1 MEVPGSFDSSMELNT
16 PIKNLR
22 LGSPSTL
29 SPIYPNLDD
38 ILPSSSPP
46 LNSYMQ
52 SLGYLR
58 KISSNVLKELNQR
71 ASQISEK
78 MKSPPSTRSHA
89 SSHRRRNKL
98 ESISS
103 HYSVRNK
110 LLNKYDRES
119 AQNAAQESAQNSL
132 KSAQESA
139 EAAQSAQ
146 SALPDSAS
154 EYHHKDSSNK
164 RESLIGSAY
173 SKRRRTSN
181 LAGEPNMIHLPR
193 LSPLKQ
199 LSSPLKRISPSKKY
213 NDLHSILTLEP
224 EEKSSPVKF
233 AVPKPPSRTLTSRPS
248 VLQLAGVKP
257 LPANHNSTLKQTTLS
272 GSPSS
277 KLLNNPASTKPHLQ
291 KIPIPV
297 LTKTQSLKPKTS
309 SSSLN
314 HKTSAHSIPNP
325 THSYLS
331 HSNSSH
337 SYLSHSKPY
346 SNLSQIL
353 SRSVPNLAAN
363 SLSHSIPTL
372 KPAPKVKLTRSPTS
386 KSLKAPTVPQPFLLY
401 DKPTISS
408 SQKSLDR
415 FQKFKSKFK

>member
-1 MEVPGSFDSSMELNT
+1 MDVPGSFDSSMELST

-22 LGSPSTL
+22 LGSPSRL

-52 SLGYLR
+52 SLGYSR
-58 KISSNVLKELNQR
+58 KLSSNVLKELNQR

-78 MKSPPSTRSHA
+78 MKSPPSSHA
-89 SSHRRRNKL
+89 QARRRSKL

-103 HYSVRNK
+103 HYSVLARKKLHNK
-110 LLNKYDRES
+110 ES
-119 AQNAAQESAQNSL
+119 PQSASQSNTNSI
-132 KSAQESA
+132 SNSNSNSTSTSQSA
-139 EAAQSAQ
+139 EYK
-146 SALPDSAS
+146 
-154 EYHHKDSSNK
+154 EHSNK
-164 RESLIGSAY
+164 RESLVGSAY

-193 LSPLKQ
+193 SSPLKQ
-199 LSSPLKRISPSKKY
+199 FSSPLKRISPSKKY
-213 NDLHSILTLEP
+213 NDLHSILTSEP
-224 EEKSSPVKF
+224 EEKTSPVKF
-233 AVPKPPSRTLTSRPS
+233 AVPKPPTRTLTSRPS

-257 LPANHNSTLKQTTLS
+257 LPANHNSTHTTLS

-277 KLLNNPASTKPHLQ
+277 KSLTSTKKP
-291 KIPIPV
+291 PAPV
-297 LTKTQSLKPKTS
+297 LSKTQALKPKTS
-309 SSSLN
+309 ASSLKAQPNQLHSKQPPNQPN
-314 HKTSAHSIPNP
+314 HPHS
-325 THSYLS
+325 LS
-331 HSNSSH
+331 SSH
-337 SYLSHSKPY
+337 S
-346 SNLSQIL
+346 L

-363 SLSHSIPTL
+363 SSIPSL

-386 KSLKAPTVPQPFLLY
+386 RSLKAPTVPQPFSLY
-401 DKPTISS
+401 DKPTVSS

>member
-1 MEVPGSFDSSMELNT
+1 MDVPGSFDSSMELST

-22 LGSPSTL
+22 LGSPSRL

-58 KISSNVLKELNQR
+58 KLSSNVLKELNQR

-78 MKSPPSTRSHA
+78 MKSPPSSHA
-89 SSHRRRNKL
+89 QARRRSKL

-103 HYSVRNK
+103 HYSVRARKKLHNK
-110 LLNKYDRES
+110 ES
-119 AQNAAQESAQNSL
+119 P
-132 KSAQESA
+132 
-139 EAAQSAQ
+139 QSASQ
-146 SALPDSAS
+146 SNTNFISNS
-154 EYHHKDSSNK
+154 NSNSTSTSQSVEYKEHSNK
-164 RESLIGSAY
+164 RESLVGSAY

-199 LSSPLKRISPSKKY
+199 FSSPLKRISPSKKY

-224 EEKSSPVKF
+224 EEKTSPVKF
-233 AVPKPPSRTLTSRPS
+233 AVPKPPTRTLTSRPS

-257 LPANHNSTLKQTTLS
+257 LPANHNSTHTTLS

-277 KLLNNPASTKPHLQ
+277 KLLTSTKKP
-291 KIPIPV
+291 PAPV
-297 LTKTQSLKPKTS
+297 LSKTQALKPKTS
-309 SSSLN
+309 ASSLKAQPNQLHSKQPPNQPN
-314 HKTSAHSIPNP
+314 HPHSL
-325 THSYLS
+325 SLS
-331 HSNSSH
+331 HS
-337 SYLSHSKPY
+337 
-346 SNLSQIL
+346 L

-363 SLSHSIPTL
+363 SSIPSL

-386 KSLKAPTVPQPFLLY
+386 RSLKAPTVPQPFLLY
-401 DKPTISS
+401 DKPTVSS

>member
-1 MEVPGSFDSSMELNT
+1 MELNT

-22 LGSPSTL
+22 LGSPSSL

-58 KISSNVLKELNQR
+58 KLSSNVLKELNQR

-78 MKSPPSTRSHA
+78 MRSPPSSH
-89 SSHRRRNKL
+89 SQTTQRRRNKL

-103 HYSVRNK
+103 HYSVRTK
-110 LLNKYDRES
+110 K
-119 AQNAAQESAQNSL
+119 
-132 KSAQESA
+132 KSAPNSTTN
-139 EAAQSAQ
+139 S
-146 SALPDSAS
+146 STNSTS
-154 EYHHKDSSNK
+154 TNSTEYKEHSNK
-164 RESLIGSAY
+164 RESLVGSAH

-233 AVPKPPSRTLTSRPS
+233 AVPKPRTRTLTTRPS

-257 LPANHNSTLKQTTLS
+257 LPASTLKQTTLS

-277 KLLNNPASTKPHLQ
+277 KLLNNSAKLLSNPGTKPQLQ
-291 KIPIPV
+291 KAIPV
-297 LTKTQSLKPKTS
+297 LPKTQSLKPKSS

-314 HKTSAHSIPNP
+314 QKTHPIPNLVHP
-325 THSYLS
+325 IQPHSHSLS
-331 HSNSSH
+331 HSSS
-337 SYLSHSKPY
+337 SRTNLSHPMS
-346 SNLSQIL
+346 

-363 SLSHSIPTL
+363 SLSHSIPSL
-372 KPAPKVKLTRSPTS
+372 KHAPKVKLTRSPTS
-386 KSLKAPTVPQPFLLY
+386 RSLKAPTVPQPFLLY

>member
-1 MEVPGSFDSSMELNT
+1 MELNT

-22 LGSPSTL
+22 LGSPSSL

-58 KISSNVLKELNQR
+58 KLSTNVLKELNQR

-78 MKSPPSTRSHA
+78 MRSPPSSH
-89 SSHRRRNKL
+89 SQTTQRRRNKL

-103 HYSVRNK
+103 HYSVRTK
-110 LLNKYDRES
+110 K
-119 AQNAAQESAQNSL
+119 
-132 KSAQESA
+132 KSAPNSTTN
-139 EAAQSAQ
+139 STTN
-146 SALPDSAS
+146 SSTNS
-154 EYHHKDSSNK
+154 TSINSTEYKEHSNK
-164 RESLIGSAY
+164 RESLVGSAY

-233 AVPKPPSRTLTSRPS
+233 AVPKPPTRTLTTRPS

-257 LPANHNSTLKQTTLS
+257 LPASTLKQTTLS

-277 KLLNNPASTKPHLQ
+277 KLLNNSAKLLSNPGTKPQLQ
-291 KIPIPV
+291 KAIPV
-297 LTKTQSLKPKTS
+297 LPKTQSLKPKSS

-314 HKTSAHSIPNP
+314 QKTHPIPNP
-325 THSYLS
+325 MHPNQPHSHSLS
-331 HSNSSH
+331 HSSS
-337 SYLSHSKPY
+337 SRTNLSHPMS
-346 SNLSQIL
+346 
-353 SRSVPNLAAN
+353 SRSVPNLAAD
-363 SLSHSIPTL
+363 SLSHSIPSL

-386 KSLKAPTVPQPFLLY
+386 RSLKAPTVPQPFLLY

>member
-1 MEVPGSFDSSMELNT
+1 MDVPGSFDSSMELST

-22 LGSPSTL
+22 LGSPSRL

-58 KISSNVLKELNQR
+58 KLSSNVLKELNQR

-78 MKSPPSTRSHA
+78 MKSPPSSHA
-89 SSHRRRNKL
+89 QARRRSKL

-103 HYSVRNK
+103 HYSVRARKKLHNK
-110 LLNKYDRES
+110 ES
-119 AQNAAQESAQNSL
+119 PQSASQSNTNSISNSNSNSNSTSTSTSHSN
-132 KSAQESA
+132 SASHSTFTSQSA
-139 EAAQSAQ
+139 EYK
-146 SALPDSAS
+146 
-154 EYHHKDSSNK
+154 EHSNK
-164 RESLIGSAY
+164 RESLVGSAY

-199 LSSPLKRISPSKKY
+199 FSSPLKRISPSKKY

-224 EEKSSPVKF
+224 EEKTSPVKF
-233 AVPKPPSRTLTSRPS
+233 AVPKPPTRTLTSRPS

-257 LPANHNSTLKQTTLS
+257 LPANHNSTHTTLS

-277 KLLNNPASTKPHLQ
+277 KLLNSTKKP
-291 KIPIPV
+291 PAPV
-297 LTKTQSLKPKTS
+297 LSKTQALKPKTS
-309 SSSLN
+309 ASSLKAQPNQLHSKQPPNQPN
-314 HKTSAHSIPNP
+314 HPHSL
-325 THSYLS
+325 SLS
-331 HSNSSH
+331 HS
-337 SYLSHSKPY
+337 
-346 SNLSQIL
+346 L

-363 SLSHSIPTL
+363 SSIPSL

-386 KSLKAPTVPQPFLLY
+386 RSLKAPTVPQPFLLY
-401 DKPTISS
+401 DKPTVSS